1 MFAYRHFLALSTS
14 SFVIFG
20 SAGSAIAQDASIPH
34 IPSLEE
40 MQPSASK
47 TAVKTVAATEEQ
59 INVGQNLAQHPP
71 GTNAEPALVSLKLE
85 PAPPQNLPQN
95 LPLLAKMGSLAAAQ
109 TNPAS
114 LPELASHLQ
123 SPQGVLAAATTAPKT
138 RPALATLPGQ
148 GSLSP
153 ANLTVKTST
162 IANAATT
169 SPTQPL
175 PLVTAEHVG
184 FLSQAIA
191 PEKAMPVVTATQDT
205 IVFTAPQAIAQA
217 ETTAPATVPT
227 IDSEMSTAAEA
238 NPAPDTTVTTPAN
251 NTPRINEIPPEL
263 ETNAD
268 LNELLAPIVEG
279 NEQLRLPTQSET
291 VLANEQLDL
300 TLEEAVA
307 IALEQNQD
315 LQEAKLSYDRAEY
328 QRQEA
333 IAAEYPNLTNQT
345 QLVYS
350 DTTSNE
356 LQAEALGR
364 DPGNGSTSLNNR
376 IEVSYDLYTGGS
388 RSGQISVAEA
398 RLKIAE
404 LEVARITKETR
415 LDTETAYYDLQ
426 SADFQTA
433 IEAAAVN
440 NAKQSLDDADKLERA
455 GLGTKF
461 DVLRAQVDLANA
473 EQRRIRAEANQN
485 IARRKL
491 AQILNLAPKA
501 DPRAADEPGIA
512 GVWELSLE
520 DSILLALQQRE
531 ELRQQLLEWEISGH
545 QAEIALANIRPQ
557 VSVFANYDLLDVFD
571 DDLNVA
577 DGVSVGG
584 RIFWNLFD
592 GGAASARAKQEKVNQ
607 QISETRFVNQTDQ
620 IRLAVENAYY
630 DLQAS
635 DRNIQTASI
644 AVDLADESLRLA
656 RMRFKAGVGTQ
667 TDVIAASTELNTA
680 RNNLLQAITDYNR
693 AYAQLKRAVSVG
705 EELEAFSANK
715 P

>member
-20 SAGSAIAQDASIPH
+20 SAGSAIAQDASISH

-40 MQPSASK
+40 MQPSAIKS
-47 TAVKTVAATEEQ
+47 AVKTVAAAEESA
-59 INVGQNLAQHPP
+59 NVGQNSNST
-71 GTNAEPALVSLKLE
+71 GNTEAEPALVSLKPDQATSQDLR
-85 PAPPQNLPQN
+85 PN
-95 LPLLAKMGSLAAAQ
+95 LPLLAKIGSLAAAQ
-109 TNPAS
+109 TDLAS
-114 LPELASHLQ
+114 LPQLGSHLQ
-123 SPQGVLAAATTAPKT
+123 SQQGVLAVANTIPKT
-138 RPALATLPGQ
+138 RPTLATLPGQ

-153 ANLTVKTST
+153 ANLTAKPPAVTL
-162 IANAATT
+162 
-169 SPTQPL
+169 PVEPL

-191 PEKAMPVVTATQDT
+191 PEKSIPAVMAAQDSVVFA
-205 IVFTAPQAIAQA
+205 APQTIAQA
-217 ETTAPATVPT
+217 ETSEPATVPT
-227 IDSEMSTAAEA
+227 IDTEMGTTTETA
-238 NPAPDTTVTTPAN
+238 PAPDTTVAAPAN
-251 NTPRINEIPPEL
+251 DTPRISTIPPEL
-263 ETNAD
+263 QTNTD
-268 LNELLAPIVEG
+268 LNELLAPIVEE
-279 NEQLRLPTQSET
+279 NEALRLPTASAT
-291 VLANEQLDL
+291 VLADEQQNL

-307 IALEQNQD
+307 IALERNPD

-333 IAAEYPNLTNQT
+333 IAAEYPTLTNQT
-345 QLVYS
+345 QLVYA

-364 DPGNGSTSLNNR
+364 DPDNGSTSLNNR
-376 IEVSYDLYTGGS
+376 LEVSYDLYTGGS

-415 LDTETAYYDLQ
+415 LNTETAYYDLQ

-433 IEAAAVN
+433 IEAAAVT
-440 NAKQSLDDADKLERA
+440 NAKQSLDDADKLEQA

-473 EQRRIRAEANQN
+473 EQRRVRAEANQN

-491 AQILNLAPKA
+491 AQILNLDPKA

-557 VSVFANYDLLDVFD
+557 VSLFANYDLLDVFD
-571 DDLNVA
+571 DGLNVA

-584 RIFWNLFD
+584 RVFWTLFD
-592 GGAASARAKQEKVNQ
+592 GGAATARAKQEKVNQ
-607 QISETRFVNQTDQ
+607 QISETRFVNQTGQ

-630 DLQAS
+630 DLKAS

-667 TDVIAASTELNTA
+667 TDVISASTELNTA

-705 EELEAFSANK
+705 EELEALPANK